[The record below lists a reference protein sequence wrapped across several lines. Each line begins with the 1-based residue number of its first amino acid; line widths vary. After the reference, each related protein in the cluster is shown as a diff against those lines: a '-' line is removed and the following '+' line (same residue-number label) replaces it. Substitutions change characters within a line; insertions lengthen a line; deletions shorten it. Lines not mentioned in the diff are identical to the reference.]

1 MKGVFLSYASDDAPA
16 AARICAALRAAG
28 LEVWFD
34 QSELR
39 GGDAWDGAIRR
50 QIKTCALFIPV
61 ISQTT
66 RARGEGYFRLEWK
79 LAIDRSHLMASNV
92 PFLVPVVIDD
102 IPNSD
107 ERVPDRFREV
117 QWSRLPGGNT
127 PAEFVARIQNLL
139 GQVDDPAVRPLAGI
153 GHAPVNAAGA
163 SAANARTAR
172 RSPVPP
178 WVLAAVVI
186 AVAGGGFWAYHM
198 SATKPSASNAPAPTP
213 TPPAESPASTPSA
226 TAAILDAPIPEKSI
240 AVLPFENMSSD
251 KDQEYFSDGLSEE
264 LIDQLSR
271 MPDLRVPARTSSF
284 YFKGRSDDIAVIAR
298 KLHVA
303 NILEG
308 SVRKSG
314 NRLRVTAELIR
325 ADNGYHVWSETYD
338 RDSKD
343 VFKVQDDIA
352 GAVVAALKTKLSPAA
367 LSESART
374 TNPQAHNQYL
384 LGRKFSN
391 DQTWEGRR
399 LAMEAFRK
407 AVALDPNYA
416 DAYAALGAAEFWV
429 ADATAD
435 AAGYQRAREDAAKA
449 IALAPDHA
457 DGYSARAF
465 IRASLDWDWA
475 GAQADTLKALEL
487 EPNAPRSQR
496 GYASELEHTGRT
508 AEAIAVVKRSL
519 ESDPLSSGAWLQ
531 LGGLYEQSGD
541 YSAAADALH
550 RALEISPSSTFSN
563 FYLGALQLEQSDPQA
578 ALASFR
584 RVDSDVFR
592 LTGIAVA
599 EHSLGDAAASQ
610 AALDEL
616 IAKHSR
622 DAAAQVA
629 EVYAWRNEKDKA
641 FEWLDRAFTNRD
653 GGLTLIK
660 SDVFYKNLRNDPRY
674 PAFLHKMN
682 LPI

>member
-39 GGDAWDGAIRR
+39 GGDAWDAAIRR

-117 QWSRLPGGNT
+117 QWSRLAGGNT
-127 PAEFVARIQNLL
+127 PVDFVARIQNLL
-139 GQVDDPAVRPLAGI
+139 GQVDDPAARPLAGLGSAASSTAGTSGASTPPTSHFRI
-153 GHAPVNAAGA
+153 LPWALGAAVIALAGA
-163 SAANARTAR
+163 
-172 RSPVPP
+172 
-178 WVLAAVVI
+178 
-186 AVAGGGFWAYHM
+186 GFWAYQG
-198 SATKPSASNAPAPTP
+198 SATKPNPSTATQ
-213 TPPAESPASTPSA
+213 TPPAAESPVSTHST
-226 TAAILDAPIPEKSI
+226 TAAMLDAPIPEKSI

-264 LIDQLSR
+264 LIDQLSKI
-271 MPDLRVPARTSSF
+271 PDLRVPARTSSF
-284 YFKGRSDDIAVIAR
+284 YFKGKSDDIAVIAR

-367 LSESART
+367 RNESSRT
-374 TNPQAHNQYL
+374 TNPQAYNQYL
-384 LGRKFSN
+384 LGRKFAN
-391 DQTWEGRR
+391 DQSWESRH
-399 LAMEAFRK
+399 LALEAFRK

-416 DAYAALGAAEFWV
+416 DAYAALSSAEFWV
-429 ADATAD
+429 ADTTAD

-449 IALAPDHA
+449 VALAPDHA

-465 IRASLDWDWA
+465 MKESLDWDWA

-487 EPNAPRSQR
+487 EPSAPRSQR
-496 GYASELEHTGRT
+496 GYASLLEKTGRIP
-508 AEAIAVVKRSL
+508 EAIAVVKRTL
-519 ESDPLSSGAWLQ
+519 ESDPLSNAAWLM
-531 LGGLYEQSGD
+531 LGGLYEENGD
-541 YSAAADALH
+541 YVAAADAMH

-584 RVDSDVFR
+584 KVDFDVFR

-599 EHSLGDAAASQ
+599 EHSLGDATASQ
-610 AALDEL
+610 AALDEI
-616 IAKHSR
+616 IAKHSH
-622 DAAAQVA
+622 DAAAQIA

-641 FEWLDRAFTNRD
+641 FEWLDRAFNNHD
-653 GGLTLIK
+653 GGLNLIK
-660 SDVFYKNLRNDPRY
+660 IDLFYKNLRADPRY
-674 PAFLHKMN
+674 PAFLRKMN
-682 LPI
+682 LPT